1 MGLLL
6 FTTED
11 IVFFAKLEMDPGVV
25 NDLRD
30 IGLLGT
36 RTVVF
41 EPVVALV
48 ALVVALVVALTV
60 VLESLLILLLIL
72 LFGCFDLLTLVPNI
86 LYYNQVLFY
95 RYL

>member
-1 MGLLL
+1 
-6 FTTED
+6 
-11 IVFFAKLEMDPGVV
+11 MDQGVV

-30 IGLLGT
+30 IGLIGT
-36 RTVVF
+36 RTFVF